1 MMMHGMGG
9 GIGGTMIMGWPLAD
23 WATILLLLIVSIMIV
38 AFVSAILDVLKPRP
52 DQTLYHNRPQE
63 QAPQMPAHAET
74 AHEPRMTVPTT
85 EGMTRRHLSDHT
97 ELHHNK
103 GTQDA

>member
-38 AFVSAILDVLKPRP
+38 AFVSAILSFLKPRL
-52 DQTLYHNRPQE
+52 DRRLSRNRPQE
-63 QAPQMPAHAET
+63 PAPRPE
-74 AHEPRMTVPTT
+74 VP
-85 EGMTRRHLSDHT
+85 S
-97 ELHHNK
+97 K
-103 GTQDA
+103 

>member
-38 AFVSAILDVLKPRP
+38 AFVSAILSFLKPRL
-52 DQTLYHNRPQE
+52 DRALRHNRPQE
-63 QAPQMPAHAET
+63 QAQPRPQ
-74 AHEPRMTVPTT
+74 VP
-85 EGMTRRHLSDHT
+85 L
-97 ELHHNK
+97 K
-103 GTQDA
+103 

>member
-38 AFVSAILDVLKPRP
+38 AFVSAILSFLKPRL
-52 DQTLYHNRPQE
+52 DRTLRQKELKE
-63 QAPQMPAHAET
+63 QAP
-74 AHEPRMTVPTT
+74 PRPEVP
-85 EGMTRRHLSDHT
+85 S
-97 ELHHNK
+97 K
-103 GTQDA
+103 